1 MPISGAL
8 PLCLTSSMKQ
18 GLDKDEFFTSYANI
32 WAANMMQ
39 VETERRLL
47 LDTHSPAEARV
58 NYVLRNFQDFLDTN
72 NIKEGD
78 PMYLAP
84 EDRVTIW

>member
-1 MPISGAL
+1 MCIR
-8 PLCLTSSMKQ
+8 
-18 GLDKDEFFTSYANI
+18 D
-32 WAANMMQ
+32 
-39 VETERRLL
+39 RLL

-58 NYVLRNFQDFLDTN
+58 NYVLRNFQDFLDTY